1 MMKKFYLLGIL
12 LLIGTSLFAA
22 SPQDVEKTNFKVKIT
37 EFGYPLIPHA
47 SQLKVYFPL
56 SLDYGI
62 NKTAEFEV
70 NIWYRAISPYFNPNI
85 FYEVGK

>member
-70 NIWYRAISPYFNPNI
+70 NRACPKITTLDYKKN
-85 FYEVGK
+85 